1 MKLVTFD
8 AGQGPLIGVLSADNR
23 SILPLAA
30 SDMLSFIAGGAASLA
45 AARQRLANP
54 KNGVP
59 VSAARLLAPIPR
71 PPFMRDFVGFE
82 QHLVNAHKATARLRA
97 SQEPNPEA
105 ALKRLE
111 GGAFQVNPIWYK
123 QPVYYKMNPNTVV
136 GHEHDVIWPYYSTLF
151 DYEIELAC
159 VIGKSGKDIPRE
171 RAREHI
177 FGYTILNDFSAR
189 DEIAREITMLMGPS
203 KGKDFDTGIVLGPC
217 LVTADAFDPYAAD
230 MIVRVN
236 GEERSRG
243 NSGTIHWRFEDMIAH
258 VSRCET
264 LQSGEVLGS
273 GTVGFGCGLEL
284 GRFLAPG
291 DVVEL
296 EISGIGVLRNR
307 VVRPERG

>member
-8 AGQGPLIGVLSADNR
+8 DPARIGALTPDGRNIVPL
-23 SILPLAA
+23 PAA
-30 SDMLSFIAGGAASLA
+30 DMLGFIAGGKASLD
-45 AARQRLANP
+45 AARARLARP
-54 KNGVP
+54 AETIPLGAV
-59 VSAARLLAPIPR
+59 RLLAPIPR

-82 QHLVNAHKATARLRA
+82 QHLVNAHKATAKLRA
-97 SQEPNPEA
+97 AQEPDPEA

-111 GGAFQVNPIWYK
+111 AGAFQVNPVWYR

-136 GHEHDVIWPYYSTLF
+136 GPEHDVIWPSYSTLF

-159 VIGKSGKDIPRE
+159 VIGPGGKDIPRE

-203 KGKDFDTGIVLGPC
+203 KGKDFDTGNVLGPC
-217 LVTADAFDPYAAD
+217 IVTADAFDPYDAE

-243 NSGTIHWRFEDMIAH
+243 RSSTMHWRFEDMIAH
-258 VSRCET
+258 VSRSET
-264 LQSGEVLGS
+264 LQPGEVLGS

-296 EISGIGVLRNR
+296 EITGIGVLRNR